1 MRPFRG
7 SARAFGASIVA
18 LAIAVLAVT
27 PADAQYFGR
36 NKVQYEKFDFHVMDT
51 EHYDIHF
58 YPAESLATRDAARM
72 AERWYTRLS
81 STLQHEYAG
90 KPLILYA
97 DHADFQQTNVIGG
110 FIEQGTGGV
119 TEALRTRVVM
129 PFTGVYADFDH
140 VLGHEL
146 VHTFQYDIAFQRE
159 AGGLRGLSELPLWVV
174 EGMAEYLSVGRE
186 DPHTA
191 MWLRDA
197 VRRNDLPR
205 IDQIGRDAKYFP
217 YRYGQA
223 VWAYIG
229 GRFGDAAV
237 PQLFREGIR
246 RGFAPAITRTLGLTV
261 DTLSAR
267 WHESV
272 RATYLPALAGRT
284 APDSIGRRVLEG
296 SAERAEM
303 DISPALSPDGRSV
316 AFFSGRGLFTID
328 LYVADVATGDIV
340 RRLSSPNVD
349 PHFDALS
356 FLSSAGTWSP
366 DGRKLAFVVFSEGDQ
381 ELAIFDLER
390 REIERR
396 IKITGVTALADPAW
410 GPNDQIAFSGQAGGI
425 SDLYVLDLASE
436 RVVRL
441 TNDRNADLQ
450 PSWSPDGRT
459 LAFTTDR
466 GPATDFT
473 RLTYS
478 RMTLATMDLDS
489 RQIRIHPLF
498 DGAKHIN
505 PQFSPDGSSIYFIAD
520 REGFSDVYRLSVA
533 DGTVYQVTRLATG
546 VSGITAMAPALSVA
560 RSTGTVMFSVFD
572 RGGYTMRRLDAAEA
586 QGQPVPVG
594 DARIEVA
601 GLLPPAEPSVRSV
614 VSTYLADPV
623 SGLPSQMEFP
633 VARYDP
639 GLSLEYLGSPT
650 AGVAVSSNG
659 GAAAGGAIAGYFSDL
674 LVDRVVGGTFAGGG
688 SFKDIGGE
696 LFYLN
701 QRGRINLGA
710 SISHEPYLSGFTRLN
725 DTTFTVGDDQVPGV
739 IVEQLL
745 QRIYLQRAM
754 GFAQYPMSQ
763 TRRLE
768 GSLGYTRIGYDFDLD
783 RFAVIGNQIVGE
795 ENENVDAP
803 PALNLFEGAFALV
816 GDYSYFGFT
825 SPIAGGRYRFEVA
838 PTTGSITYGSL
849 LADYRRYLFVQPVTL
864 AVRGLHYGRYGR
876 DAEDPNLT
884 PIYLGRESLVRGYA
898 VESFDPN
905 ECTSVP
911 GTNACPE
918 FDRLIGSRIGIFNAE
933 LRIPLFGTPEL
944 GLLETRF
951 LPVEIAPFVDAG
963 IAWTS
968 EESPTFE
975 FSRESLER
983 VPVVSAGL
991 STRLNLF
998 GYAVIE
1004 IYYAYPFQRPERG
1017 WHFGFN
1023 LAPGW

>member
-1 MRPFRG
+1 MHLPICRDRVPF
-7 SARAFGASIVA
+7 ACLVA
-18 LAIAVLAVT
+18 LATVLLAVD
-27 PADAQYFGR
+27 AEAQYFGR

-58 YPAESLATRDAARM
+58 YPAESLATKDAARM

-81 STLQHEYAG
+81 NTLQHEYAG
-90 KPLILYA
+90 KPLIFYA

-110 FIEQGTGGV
+110 FIEQGTGGI

-146 VHTFQYDIAFQRE
+146 VHTFQYDIAYQRQ

-205 IDQIGRDAKYFP
+205 IEQIGRDARYFP

-223 VWAYIG
+223 VWAYIA

-237 PQLFREGIR
+237 PQLFRDAIR
-246 RGFAPAITRTLGLTV
+246 RGFQPAIARTLGMTM

-267 WHESV
+267 WHTAV
-272 RATYLPALAGRT
+272 REAYLPALQGRT
-284 APDSIGRRVLEG
+284 SPDSIGRRVLERAG
-296 SAERAEM
+296 SEGEL
-303 DISPALSPDGRSV
+303 DISPALSPDGRHV
-316 AFFSGRGLFTID
+316 AFFSGRALFTID
-328 LYVADVATGDIV
+328 LYVADANTGDIV

-356 FLSSAGTWSP
+356 FLSSTGTWSP
-366 DGRKLAFVVFSEGDQ
+366 DGRRLAFVVFSEGDQ
-381 ELAIFDLER
+381 ELAIFDLDR
-390 REIERR
+390 RELERR
-396 IKITGVTALADPAW
+396 IKIRGVDALSDPSW
-410 GPNDQIAFSGQAGGI
+410 GPNDQIAFSGMQGGI

-436 RVVRL
+436 QVVRL
-441 TNDRNADLQ
+441 TNDRHADLQ
-450 PSWSPDGRT
+450 PAWSPDGNT

-478 RMTLATMDLDS
+478 KMTLATLDLNS
-489 RQIRIHPLF
+489 RQVRTHPVF
-498 DGAKHIN
+498 EGAKHIN
-505 PQFSPDGSSIYFIAD
+505 PQFSPDGTSLYFISD
-520 REGFSDVYRLSVA
+520 REGFSDIYRLAIA
-533 DGTVYQVTRLATG
+533 DGAVYQVTRLATG
-546 VSGITAMAPALSVA
+546 VSGITALAPALSVA
-560 RSTGTVMFSVFD
+560 RSTGTLMFAVFD
-572 RGGYTMRRLDAAEA
+572 RGGYTLRRMEPDEA
-586 QGQPVPVG
+586 MGQPVAAG
-594 DARIEVA
+594 DGRLEVA
-601 GLLPPAEPSVRSV
+601 GLLPPFQPQSRSV
-614 VSTYLADPV
+614 VTAYLADPLA
-623 SGLPSQMEFP
+623 GLPSQTEFP

-650 AGVAVSSNG
+650 AGVAVSSSG

-696 LFYLN
+696 LFYIN
-701 QRGRINLGA
+701 QRGRWNLGA
-710 SISHEPYLSGFTRLN
+710 SVSHEPFLTGASRVRDTSFTI
-725 DTTFTVGDDQVPGV
+725 GGSQVPGV

-745 QRIYLQRAM
+745 QRLYLQRAA
-754 GFAQYPMSQ
+754 GFAQYPFSQ

-768 GSLGYTRIGYDFDLD
+768 GSLGFTRVGYDFDLD
-783 RFAVIGNQIVGE
+783 RFAVIGNQIVDQTSE
-795 ENENVDAP
+795 DVNAP
-803 PALNLFEGAFALV
+803 PGLNLIEGAVALV
-816 GDYSYFGFT
+816 GDYSFFGFT
-825 SPIAGGRYRFEVA
+825 SPIAGGRYRFELA
-838 PTTGSITYGSL
+838 PTTGSLTYGTV
-849 LADYRRYLFVQPVTL
+849 LADYRRYLFLQPVTL
-864 AVRGLHYGRYGR
+864 AVRGIHYGRYGG

-884 PIYLGRESLVRGYA
+884 PIFLGREHLIRGYA
-898 VESFDPN
+898 VESFDPG

-911 GTNACPE
+911 GTNQCPE
-918 FDRLIGSRIGIFNAE
+918 FDRLIGSRIGVVNLE

-951 LPVEIAPFVDAG
+951 LPVEIAPFLDAG
-963 IAWTS
+963 AAWTRS
-968 EESPTFE
+968 DGPKLE
-975 FSRESLER
+975 FSRKSLER
-983 VPVVSAGL
+983 VPVVSAGV

-1004 IYYAYPFQRPERG
+1004 IYYAHPFQRPEKG

>member
-1 MRPFRG
+1 MQQLVSP
-7 SARAFGASIVA
+7 ARAISAGLVLLVA
-18 LAIAVLAVT
+18 LAITSSSAE
-27 PADAQYFGR
+27 AQYFGR
-36 NKVQYEKFDFHVMDT
+36 NKVQYETFDFHVMDT
-51 EHYDIHF
+51 DHYDIHF
-58 YPAESLATRDAARM
+58 YPAESLATADAARM

-81 STLQHEYAG
+81 NTLGHEYAG

-97 DHADFQQTNVIGG
+97 NHADFQQTNVIGG

-205 IDQIGRDAKYFP
+205 IEQIGRDARYFP
-217 YRYGQA
+217 YRFGQA
-223 VWAYIG
+223 VWAYIAG
-229 GRFGDAAV
+229 QFGDAAV

-246 RGFAPAITRTLGLTV
+246 RGFEPAITRTLGLTV

-267 WHESV
+267 WHEAV
-272 RATYLPALAGRT
+272 RSAYLPTLAGRA
-284 APDSIGRRVLEG
+284 APDSVGRRVL
-296 SAERAEM
+296 SRATDRGEM
-303 DISPALSPDGRSV
+303 DISPALSPDGRHV

-328 LYVADVATGDIV
+328 LYVADAQTGEIV
-340 RRLSSPNVD
+340 EQLSSPNVD

-356 FLSSAGTWSP
+356 FLSSTGTWSP
-366 DGRKLAFVVFSEGDQ
+366 DGRKLAFVIFSEGDQ
-381 ELAIFDLER
+381 ELAIYDWDR
-390 REIERR
+390 GEIERR
-396 IKITGVTALADPAW
+396 VKITGVEALTDPAW
-410 GPNDQIAFSGQAGGI
+410 GPNDQIAFSGQQGGI

-441 TNDRNADLQ
+441 TNDRHADLQ

-466 GPATDFT
+466 GPSTDFS

-478 RMTLATMDLDS
+478 AMTLATMDVDS
-489 RQIRIHPLF
+489 RQIRVLPLF
-498 DGAKHIN
+498 EGAKHIN
-505 PQFSPDGSSIYFIAD
+505 PQFSPDGQSLYFISD
-520 REGFSDVYRLSVA
+520 REGFSDVYRLAIA
-533 DGTVYQVTRLATG
+533 DGSVYQVTRLQTG
-546 VSGITAMAPALSVA
+546 VSGITALAPAISVA
-560 RSTGTVMFSVFD
+560 RSTGTLMFSVFD
-572 RGGYTMRRLDAAEA
+572 RGGYTMRSLSADETA
-586 QGQPVPVG
+586 GQPVAITDG
-594 DARIEVA
+594 RLEVA
-601 GLLPPAEPSVRSV
+601 GLLPPFDPPGRSAV
-614 VSTYLADPV
+614 TAYLADPV
-623 SGLPSQMEFP
+623 GGLPPQTEFP

-650 AGVAVSSNG
+650 AGVAVSSSG
-659 GAAAGGAIAGYFSDL
+659 GAVAGGAIAGYFSDL
-674 LVDRVVGGTFAGGG
+674 LVDRVVGATFAGGG

-696 LFYLN
+696 LFWLN
-701 QRGRINLGA
+701 QRGRWNLGA
-710 SISHEPYLSGFTRLN
+710 SISHEPYLSGGTRVR
-725 DTTFTVGDDQVPGV
+725 DTTFTVGGSQVPGAV
-739 IVEQLL
+739 VEQLL
-745 QRIYLQRAM
+745 QRIYLQRAT
-754 GFAQYPMSQ
+754 GFTQYPFSQ
-763 TRRLE
+763 TRRFE
-768 GSLGYTRIGYDFDLD
+768 ASLGYTRIGYDFDID

-795 ENENVDAP
+795 SNEDVEAP
-803 PALNLFEGAFALV
+803 PALNLLEGALALV
-816 GDYSYFGFT
+816 GDYSFFGFT
-825 SPIAGGRYRFEVA
+825 SPIAGGRYRFEIS
-838 PTTGSITYGSL
+838 PTTGSLTFGTL
-849 LADYRRYLFVQPVTL
+849 LADYRRYLFARPVTF
-864 AVRGLHYGRYGR
+864 AVRGLHFGRYGG

-884 PIYLGRESLVRGYA
+884 PLYVGRETLIRGYA
-898 VESFDPN
+898 VESFDPE
-905 ECTSVP
+905 ECTPVP
-911 GTNACPE
+911 GTNQCPE
-918 FDRLIGSRIGIFNAE
+918 FDRLVGSRIGVVNLE

-951 LPVEIAPFVDAG
+951 LPIEIAPFLDAG
-963 IAWTS
+963 VAWTS
-968 EESPTFE
+968 DQNPTFE

-998 GYAVIE
+998 GYAVLE
-1004 IYYAYPFQRPERG
+1004 VYYAYPFQRPEKK
-1017 WHFGFN
+1017 WHLGFN

>member
-1 MRPFRG
+1 MRLSIRP
-7 SARAFGASIVA
+7 ARAVGTGLAVFATVA
-18 LAIAVLAVT
+18 LAVG
-27 PADAQYFGR
+27 PAEAQYFGR
-36 NKVQYEKFDFHVMDT
+36 NKVQYEKFDFHVMETD
-51 EHYDIHF
+51 HYDIHF

-81 STLQHEYAG
+81 TTLQHEYAG

-97 DHADFQQTNVIGG
+97 NHADFQQTNVIGG

-146 VHTFQYDIAFQRE
+146 VHTFQYDIAFRRE

-197 VRRNDLPR
+197 VHRNDLPR
-205 IDQIGRDAKYFP
+205 IDQIGRDARYFP

-223 VWAYIG
+223 VWAYIA

-237 PQLFREGIR
+237 AQLFREAIR
-246 RGFAPAITRTLGLTV
+246 RGFEPAITRTLGLTR

-267 WHESV
+267 WHEAV
-272 RATYLPALAGRT
+272 REAYLPALEGRT
-284 APDSIGRRVLEG
+284 APDSLGQRVLEHG
-296 SAERAEM
+296 GDDGEL
-303 DISPALSPDGRSV
+303 DISPALSADGRSV

-328 LYVADVATGDIV
+328 LYVADATTGEIV
-340 RRLSSPNVD
+340 QQLSSPNSD

-356 FLSSAGTWSP
+356 FLSSTGTWSP

-381 ELAIFDLER
+381 ELAIFDLGR

-396 IKITGVTALADPAW
+396 IKVSGVEALTDPAW
-410 GPNDQIAFSGQAGGI
+410 GPDDQIAFSGQQGGI

-441 TNDRNADLQ
+441 TNDRYADMQ
-450 PSWSPDGRT
+450 PTWSPDGRS
-459 LAFTTDR
+459 LAFTSDR
-466 GPATDFT
+466 GTATDFS

-478 RMTLATMDLDS
+478 AMSLATMDLDS
-489 RQIRIHPLF
+489 RQIRLLPLF
-498 DGAKHIN
+498 EGAKHIN
-505 PQFSPDGSSIYFIAD
+505 PQYSPDGASLYFIAD
-520 REGFSDVYRLSVA
+520 REGFSDIYRLSIA
-533 DGTVYQVTRLATG
+533 DGTVFQVTRLKTG
-546 VSGITAMAPALSVA
+546 VSGITALAPALSVA
-560 RSTGTVMFSVFD
+560 RSTGTLMFSVFD
-572 RGGYTMRRLDAAEA
+572 RGGYTLRRLEPEAAR
-586 QGQPVPVG
+586 GVPVPVG
-594 DARIEVA
+594 NGRLAVA
-601 GLLPPAEPSVRSV
+601 GFLPPFEPPGRSV
-614 VSTYLADPV
+614 VTAYLGDPV
-623 SGLPSQMEFP
+623 TGLPAQTEFP
-633 VARYDP
+633 VTRYDP
-639 GLSLEYLGSPT
+639 DLSLEYLGSPT

-659 GAAAGGAIAGYFSDL
+659 GAAAGGAIAGYFADL
-674 LVDRVVGGTFAGGG
+674 LVDRVVGASFAGGG

-696 LFYLN
+696 LFYIN
-701 QRGRINLGA
+701 QRGRLNLGA
-710 SISHEPYLSGFTRLN
+710 SISHEPYLSGGTRVR
-725 DTTFTVGDDQVPGV
+725 DTTFLIGDDQVPGAV
-739 IVEQLL
+739 IEQIL
-745 QRIYLQRAM
+745 QRIYLQRAT
-754 GFAQYPMSQ
+754 GFAQYPLSQ

-795 ENENVDAP
+795 QNEDIEAP
-803 PALNLFEGAFALV
+803 PALNLLEGAIALV

-825 SPIAGGRYRFEVA
+825 SPIAGGRYRFELA
-838 PTTGSITYGSL
+838 PTTGSLTYGSV
-849 LADYRRYLFVQPVTL
+849 LADYRRYLFVRPLTL
-864 AVRGLHYGRYGR
+864 AVRGLHYGRYGG
-876 DAEDPNLT
+876 DSEDPNLT
-884 PIYLGRESLVRGYA
+884 PLYLGRETLLRGYA
-898 VESFDPN
+898 VESFDPE

-918 FDRLIGSRIGIFNAE
+918 FDRLIGSRIGILNLE
-933 LRIPLFGTPEL
+933 LRIPLFGTEQL

-963 IAWTS
+963 VAWTS
-968 EESPTFE
+968 EQRPTFE
-975 FSRESLER
+975 FSRTSLER

-1004 IYYAYPFQRPERG
+1004 IYYAYPFQRPEKG